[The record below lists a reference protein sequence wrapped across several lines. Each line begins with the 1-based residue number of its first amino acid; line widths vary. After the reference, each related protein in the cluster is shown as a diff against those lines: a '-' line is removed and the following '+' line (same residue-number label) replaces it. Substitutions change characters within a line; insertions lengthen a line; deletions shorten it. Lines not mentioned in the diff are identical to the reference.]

1 MRILEIGASWQLDKP
16 ESENWEKM
24 YHNRVPN
31 YHNGLYQFGQT
42 DDAIDTS
49 MFDVVIF
56 SLTSYDMDRFDP
68 TNPEQNANIKRERVF
83 SCLENTTKYMS
94 LFCCK
99 CNPGTRFILIGSI
112 SANDYHPYKTRPYY
126 SMLKSAQRGFF
137 KNMAENN
144 LDKQFLELSF
154 DTIKDDV
161 AIKTVMNFINQD
173 KFNKQYQIIQCDGI
187 SPKEPNND

>member
-24 YHNRVPN
+24 YHNRVPS
-31 YHNGLYQFGQT
+31 YHNGLYQFNQT
-42 DDAIDTS
+42 DDALDAS
-49 MFDVVIF
+49 MYDVVIF
-56 SLTSYDMDRFDP
+56 SLTSYDFDRFNVAEPLLNRD
-68 TNPEQNANIKRERVF
+68 IKLERVV
-83 SCLENTTKYMS
+83 SCISNTTKYMS
-94 LFCCK
+94 KLCCESK
-99 CNPGTRFILIGSI
+99 PGTRFILIGSI

-126 SMLKSAQRGFF
+126 AMLKSAQRSFF

-154 DTIKDDV
+154 DTIQEGV
-161 AIKTVMNFINQD
+161 AIKTVMNFINQG